1 MTIFFKLPPISRHL
15 LITDKFLRS
24 VYVRFS
30 EVSLYFFKKYRNMT
44 LDYICYLVKFQ
55 FLQFQLLF
63 KSYIQKC
70 TLSCTSTHYDSS
82 QRTDIEVV
90 FNFFRLLM
98 CGVINF
104 MADFTHSCLFF
115 VHTST
120 DGVKISFLTIT
131 CISVVFLGGY
141 ISIK

>member
-1 MTIFFKLPPISRHL
+1 
-15 LITDKFLRS
+15 
-24 VYVRFS
+24 
-30 EVSLYFFKKYRNMT
+30 MT

-82 QRTDIEVV
+82 QLTDIEVV